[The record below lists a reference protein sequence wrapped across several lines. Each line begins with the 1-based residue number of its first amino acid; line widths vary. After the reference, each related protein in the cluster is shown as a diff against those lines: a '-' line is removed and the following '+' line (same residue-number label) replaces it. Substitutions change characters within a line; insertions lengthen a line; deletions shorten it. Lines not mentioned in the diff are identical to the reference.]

1 MLSQWTFLE
10 RLVLIREG
18 FTTEFKQTRTTKGRQ
33 SNQMFRH
40 NLCFN
45 EVAMFPLFYIFMC
58 AFCLS
63 TFMGA
68 ILSAQATP
76 YLLVWARYMLFRAAY
91 LLFILCL
98 IYVLQLH
105 MGLQNFLCEWTCNC
119 VQEWFFEM
127 LVQAETHEFWHGIST
142 QHLDQHLLN
151 IISGSS
157 RRSQG
162 SLWPNIDPVSRSL
175 GYRSIGDLNPLFNN
189 ISDRDSYAKRQLFCV
204 FYRWDIQ
211 LWKFKF
217 LHLNSLI

>member
-76 YLLVWARYMLFRAAY
+76 YLLVWAGICSLGLRICSLSFVLFTFYNYIWDFRTFCVSERATVFRNGFLRCLYKLKHTSSDMAY
-91 LLFILCL
+91 LLNIWINICSTSYLDLPDDPRGLC
-98 IYVLQLH
+98 
-105 MGLQNFLCEWTCNC
+105 
-119 VQEWFFEM
+119 
-127 LVQAETHEFWHGIST
+127 
-142 QHLDQHLLN
+142 
-151 IISGSS
+151 
-157 RRSQG
+157 
-162 SLWPNIDPVSRSL
+162 DPT
-175 GYRSIGDLNPLFNN
+175 
-189 ISDRDSYAKRQLFCV
+189 
-204 FYRWDIQ
+204 
-211 LWKFKF
+211 
-217 LHLNSLI
+217 